1 MHVTDELWIARDH
14 LRMCEASLRGSR
26 LGGGSMESWYAT
38 LYIAAL
44 SWVWDAQQRH
54 LKAQNLSPKQVKEM
68 QDEYIMEGLQ

>member
-1 MHVTDELWIARDH
+1 
-14 LRMCEASLRGSR
+14 
-26 LGGGSMESWYAT
+26 MESWYAT